1 MTDTTAGVGHNQ
13 GPEDPF
19 LASLEEESASL
30 ADRQMTLEM
39 EAARLP
45 REITTEEEAAK
56 VTAWAARMD
65 TLAKDT
71 EDKRVAIKA
80 PYLEKGKAIDAFFG
94 SLRGAIK
101 SRADGI
107 RGRLAPYLAAKKA
120 REEAEAKEKA
130 RIAREEAA
138 RRLREAEE
146 ARERA
151 ALAERRRQEE
161 EARLRREEAERR
173 DREAR
178 ERREEEERQRAASAP
193 VRESQTTTLPPATP
207 INLNAPYVQPPPE
220 DRTADEAEASLRLAG
235 RDVGKANRLADR
247 AAEDARKALLAADR
261 LEKKAEL
268 GGAAKT
274 TTGGASASLSTVW
287 MARVVD
293 FERLVES
300 LGPLGPHLSEQAIRD
315 AATRAARSAT
325 RPTVPGVEYH
335 QETEV
340 KASESRS

>member
-1 MTDTTAGVGHNQ
+1 
-13 GPEDPF
+13 
-19 LASLEEESASL
+19 
-30 ADRQMTLEM
+30 M

-71 EDKRVAIKA
+71 EAKRVAIKA
-80 PYLEKGKAIDAFFG
+80 PYLEKEKAIDAFFG
-94 SLRGAIK
+94 NLRGAIR

-120 REEAEAKEKA
+120 REEAEAREKA
-130 RIAREEAA
+130 RIAREDAA
-138 RRLREAEE
+138 RRQREAEE

-161 EARLRREEAERR
+161 EARLRREETERR

-178 ERREEEERQRAASAP
+178 ERREEEERQRAAAEPAFRELP
-193 VRESQTTTLPPATP
+193 VRESQATTLPPATP

-247 AAEDARKALLAADR
+247 AAEDARKANLAADR

-274 TTGGASASLSTVW
+274 TAGGASAALKLVW
-287 MARVVD
+287 MAHVVD
-293 FERLVES
+293 LERVVES
-300 LGPLGPHLSEQAIRD
+300 LGPLGPHLSEQTIRD